1 MINKNQ
7 MMLQLKKM
15 QKEAEEA
22 QRKLESTEFFGTAG
36 GGVVCVKVN
45 GAKEVLNV
53 VIDKE
58 AIQSSEDVEILED
71 AIKAALN
78 DAFKKVEQETQKL
91 LGPAMGGMG
100 GFF

>member
-22 QRKLESTEFFGTAG
+22 QKKLETSEFLGTAG

-53 VIDKE
+53 TIDKE
-58 AIQSSEDVEILED
+58 AVTCSEDIELLED
-71 AIKAALN
+71 AIKAAFN
-78 DAFKKVEQETQKL
+78 DAFKKVEQETQKI
-91 LGPAMGGMG
+91 LGPAVGGLG
-100 GFF
+100 GLF